1 MHPPISAPCAVP
13 ALLRL
18 RTAKAQ
24 HSVRRLAQS
33 TVIVDRHSQKREG
46 ATVSRT
52 QCWTEQL
59 AATAARPSLPY
70 SKGGEP
76 RDIQNQVSPHYDI
89 NKYCVIN

>member
-46 ATVSRT
+46 ATVSRGT

-59 AATAARPSLPY
+59 AATAAARPSLPY
-70 SKGGEP
+70 RGGEP
-76 RDIQNQVSPHYDI
+76 RSIHNRVNPCITKQD
-89 NKYCVIN
+89 